1 MFHGLMTAKED
12 IKDMFY
18 RLMPAEEYIKKQKA
32 RSPVFP
38 TRRTRLIFKKI

>member
-18 RLMPAEEYIKKQKA
+18 RLMPAEEYIKH
-32 RSPVFP
+32 
-38 TRRTRLIFKKI
+38 KKRVLLTSSLFCATI

>member
-18 RLMPAEEYIKKQKA
+18 RLMPAEEYIKKKKSA
-32 RSPVFP
+32 FS
-38 TRRTRLIFKKI
+38 RLSDEKNALDI

>member
-18 RLMPAEEYIKKQKA
+18 RLMPAEEYIK
-32 RSPVFP
+32 
-38 TRRTRLIFKKI
+38 IE

>member
-18 RLMPAEEYIKKQKA
+18 RLMPAEEYIKHKK
-32 RSPVFP
+32 RVLPYF
-38 TRRTRLIFKKI
+38 RREERA